1 MPLDGVVVIVP
12 VVKAIDVRV
21 AVPPVIAT
29 DDAFCV
35 DIVPRPVMSVFGIV
49 EDAVKADV
57 PLPLTYPVSVM
68 APVPPEATGNVP
80 VVRADVDVAYTA
92 PFAVKD
98 VRFVPPLAVP
108 SVPLSVRT
116 PVVVIGPPVKVMPVV
131 PPDASTLMTVPVPV
145 TVDQV
150 GGEPTPC
157 VRKT

>member
-1 MPLDGVVVIVP
+1 MDGVVVIVP

-49 EDAVKADV
+49 EEAVKADV
-57 PLPLTYPVSVM
+57 PLPLTYPVSVT
-68 APVPPEATGNVP
+68 APVPPAVTGNVP
-80 VVRADVDVAYTA
+80 VVKADVDVAYIA
-92 PFAVKD
+92 PPEVND
-98 VRFVPPLAVP
+98 VRFVPPLAVSSVPP
-108 SVPLSVRT
+108 SVKT
-116 PVVVIGPPVKVMPVV
+116 PDVVIGPPLNVRPVV
-131 PPDASTLMTVPVPV
+131 PPEASTLVTVPTPV
-145 TVDQV
+145 TVAQV